1 MNIGDIVVRIKGS
14 HLGMVNGDMGEIK
27 SKTTPK
33 GTGVRFDRWTSNTG
47 GEASHAAENMR
58 MADELE
64 IAAYKQGITN
74 IKDIPKD
81 FQTTFIPLIWN

>member
-1 MNIGDIVVRIKGS
+1 MKVGDIVVRIKES
-14 HLGMVNGDMGEIK
+14 HAGMKKGDMGEIK
-27 SKTTPK
+27 YITTPS
-33 GTGVRFDRWTSNTG
+33 GSGVKFDKWSSNTG
-47 GEASHAAENMR
+47 NTLHSASNMR
-58 MADELE
+58 MAKEIE